1 MKRDLQMLC
10 FCIAGLALMIILVLF
25 FGCEVTPAPAS
36 LGTAYDGDTFE
47 QALRRIDS
55 LRLVTPDTLQYVD
68 VTQ

>member
-1 MKRDLQMLC
+1 MK
-10 FCIAGLALMIILVLF
+10 LAILSLTLF
-25 FGCEVTPAPAS
+25 LGCEIRPTPAY